1 MVTRTFFIIAG
12 LLILR
17 ASSGSAQGTSDGGPD
32 PSKVRVKIGPF
43 WMNPTMSLTN
53 MGVDTNV
60 FNEADDQS
68 PKRDFTFTFT
78 PQTEVWVRMGPTWMN
93 GTIREDIVWYQKYA
107 TERSGNDSYSLGWKA
122 PFNRLSLSVNGSWL
136 NARDRPGFE
145 IDARSQRKETKY
157 EGTVELRA
165 LTKTFF
171 GVIGGRQSVNFD
183 KAAVFLGNSLQDG
196 LNRTS
201 TSAGLTLR
209 NQLTPLTS
217 ITFTALRQ
225 EDRFEFSSLRNANS
239 TSFSG
244 SVKFDPAALLKGT
257 ATFGYR
263 DFEPSSPGLPNYKGT
278 TAMADLSY
286 SVFGTT
292 KFDLTATRDVQY
304 SYDVNQP
311 YYVQSG
317 LTGSVS
323 QQIFGPF
330 DATVRGGAQQLDY
343 RDRAGAVL
351 AASNRVDRVRSYGG
365 GVGYHFGKDTRIGF
379 NVDQQKRSSA
389 VSSRQFSGLR
399 YGTSVTYGS

>member
-1 MVTRTFFIIAG
+1 MVTRTFFIIVG

-17 ASSGSAQGTSDGGPD
+17 ASSASAQGTSDGGPD

-122 PFNRLSLSVNGSWL
+122 PFNRLSLSVNASWL

-209 NQLTPLTS
+209 NQ
-217 ITFTALRQ
+217 R
-225 EDRFEFSSLRNANS
+225 R
-239 TSFSG
+239 
-244 SVKFDPAALLKGT
+244 
-257 ATFGYR
+257 
-263 DFEPSSPGLPNYKGT
+263 
-278 TAMADLSY
+278 
-286 SVFGTT
+286 
-292 KFDLTATRDVQY
+292 
-304 SYDVNQP
+304 
-311 YYVQSG
+311 
-317 LTGSVS
+317 
-323 QQIFGPF
+323 
-330 DATVRGGAQQLDY
+330 
-343 RDRAGAVL
+343 
-351 AASNRVDRVRSYGG
+351 
-365 GVGYHFGKDTRIGF
+365 
-379 NVDQQKRSSA
+379 
-389 VSSRQFSGLR
+389 
-399 YGTSVTYGS
+399 